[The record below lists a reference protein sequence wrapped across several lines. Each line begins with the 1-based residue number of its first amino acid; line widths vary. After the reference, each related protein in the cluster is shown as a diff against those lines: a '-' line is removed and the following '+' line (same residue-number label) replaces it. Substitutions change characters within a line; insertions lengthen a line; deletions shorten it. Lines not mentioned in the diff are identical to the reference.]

1 MCCSL
6 IMWICLWYV
15 RKKRVCLHRHHDCG
29 EGRGAVK
36 PGARFNK
43 AGRGGVD
50 SPLRPIPGRSLF
62 YARCSNS
69 SRAGDHFH
77 KLYKTCDFDS
87 SQNHTRCTVHDENS
101 CSSRATHKTHI
112 REARVG
118 VKLNLIAENRE
129 AVCDRCSVPQ
139 LLDNLAEFAEQFERI
154 QACVMTVAEGDAVGV
169 IARQTHLIHFDR
181 LQFRRGKEGEFHG
194 ISNFFRVFMPTGGT
208 RARFS

>member
-1 MCCSL
+1 MCCSV

-15 RKKRVCLHRHHDCG
+15 RKKRVCFKSHDCG
-29 EGRGAVK
+29 EGRRAVK
-36 PGARFNK
+36 PGTRFNK
-43 AGRGGVD
+43 AERGGVD

-87 SQNHTRCTVHDENS
+87 SQNHTRCAVHDENS

-129 AVCDRCSVPQ
+129 GVFFDTAL

-154 QACVMTVAEGDAVGV
+154 QACVMTIAEGDAVGV
-169 IARQTHLIHFDR
+169 IARQTHFFHFDR

-194 ISNFFRVFMPTGGT
+194 IGHFFRVFMPTGGT